1 MKSGNSE
8 GEALHPIPRIDL
20 STLPQ
25 ERSSD
30 YFELV
35 EEFGRVFSTIGFAL
49 VVNHGIPSSLV
60 DRVFEASRQFH
71 GLPIETKMSLELNHL
86 HRGYIPINTST
97 DVNSKFENI
106 ENPNQSASFMMMRE
120 DAHQDPSIF
129 LSGPNQW
136 PSLEGFRETLETY
149 HRFMKELGFFFWSR
163 T

>member
-1 MKSGNSE
+1 MKSGYSE
-8 GEALHPIPRIDL
+8 GEAFDPIPRIDL
-20 STLPQ
+20 SALLQ

-97 DVNSKFENI
+97 DVNSKFEKI
-106 ENPNQSASFMMMRE
+106 ENPNQSA
-120 DAHQDPSIF
+120 
-129 LSGPNQW
+129 
-136 PSLEGFRETLETY
+136 
-149 HRFMKELGFFFWSR
+149 
-163 T
+163 

>member
-20 STLPQ
+20 SALPQ

-49 VVNHGIPSSLV
+49 VVNHRIPSSLV

-97 DVNSKFENI
+97 DVNQNLKI
-106 ENPNQSASFMMMRE
+106 LKTPT
-120 DAHQDPSIF
+120 
-129 LSGPNQW
+129 
-136 PSLEGFRETLETY
+136 SLP
-149 HRFMKELGFFFWSR
+149 HS
-163 T
+163 

>member
-1 MKSGNSE
+1 MKSGYSE
-8 GEALHPIPRIDL
+8 GEALDPIPRIDL
-20 STLPQ
+20 SALPQ
-25 ERSSD
+25 EKSSD

-71 GLPIETKMSLELNHL
+71 GLPIKTKMSLELNHL

-97 DVNSKFENI
+97 DVNSKFEKI

-120 DAHQDPSIF
+120 DSLEDPSIF
-129 LSGPNQW
+129 YQVPTNGHLW
-136 PSLEGFRETLETY
+136 KDFRKLW
-149 HRFMKELGFFFWSR
+149 KPIIVP
-163 T
+163 